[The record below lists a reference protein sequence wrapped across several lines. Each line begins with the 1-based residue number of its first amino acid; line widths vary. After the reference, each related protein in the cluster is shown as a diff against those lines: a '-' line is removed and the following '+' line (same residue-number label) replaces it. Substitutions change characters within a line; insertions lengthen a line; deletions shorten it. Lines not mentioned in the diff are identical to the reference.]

1 MHRALPESSACLAA
15 SGKVRPMT
23 SLAVTALAPPTHA
36 TRELAP
42 ALTAAL
48 AAIGLRGQPAT
59 VAGEA
64 VRVTLELAPEPAPR
78 ARAVEVRRA
87 LAAALTSAGV
97 AADLA
102 VRPAELCRP
111 PRLLVFDMD
120 STLITIEVIDELA
133 RRHGVGAEVA
143 QVTERAMR
151 GELDFEA
158 SLRARVGKLRGLP
171 ATALDEVAA
180 NLELSPGAERLI
192 AELSARGAKVAIASG
207 GFTFA
212 AHALQRRLGLS
223 AAFANLLEV
232 IDGKLTGQVLGEVV
246 TAERKAEV
254 VRQLAAEGGFGPQEA
269 IAVGDGANDRLMLAA
284 AGFGVAFRAK
294 PALAAAADATIDHGG
309 LERVLTLLGS

>member
-1 MHRALPESSACLAA
+1 
-15 SGKVRPMT
+15 MT
-23 SLAVTALAPPTHA
+23 SLAVTALAAPSHPAH
-36 TRELAP
+36 ELAL
-42 ALTAAL
+42 ALTRAL
-48 AAIGLRGQPAT
+48 AGAGYRGQPAAVTGEVVRAT
-59 VAGEA
+59 VDA
-64 VRVTLELAPEPAPR
+64 APEPAPR
-78 ARAVEVRRA
+78 AQAVELRRA
-87 LAAALTSAGV
+87 LAAALASAGV
-97 AADLA
+97 RADLA

-143 QVTERAMR
+143 RVTEAAMR

-171 ATALDEVAA
+171 VTALEEVAA

-192 AELSARGAKVAIASG
+192 GALSARGAKVAIASG

-212 AHALQRRLGLS
+212 AHALQRRLGLA

-232 IDGKLTGQVLGEVV
+232 SDGRLTGQVVGAVV
-246 TAERKAEV
+246 TAERKAAV
-254 VRQLAAEGGFGPQEA
+254 VRELAAEGGFAPEDA
-269 IAVGDGANDRLMLAA
+269 IAIGDGANDRLMLAA

-309 LERVLTLLGS
+309 LERVLDLLAL